1 MRRKNCWAELAA
13 IGSQLEMVPE
23 STGSTSGLA
32 SSRGRSIAQRGADY
46 FGMAGDA
53 EFIVAASLLALMIVF
68 RLLNMMSYRFDSDE
82 SQHMHVIWAWARGFV
97 QFRDVFDNHM
107 PLFQIMFAPI
117 FGVIGDRATIL
128 YWMRFI
134 LLPMYFVAAWCT
146 YRIGELLFSRRAG
159 VWAVILA
166 GLYSKYHFI
175 SLEFR
180 TDNLWA
186 PLWLLCVLT
195 LISGSLTVPRA
206 LKAGLLL
213 GFCFSVSMKSVLL
226 LVALL
231 VGASIALFLVGRKEL
246 GQSWPHLARCAAPFF
261 FITFLVPVIIAAAF
275 VLGGVWRDFYYC
287 VFEHN
292 MLQHLSPKN
301 HPAWWIFIFPIVF
314 PLVIYAARRIVR
326 AGPEP
331 ALAFRRAF
339 IFLICGFYAL
349 ALYSFWNL
357 LTRQDD
363 LPYYPL
369 AFVLVSGGLLAIS
382 PHFARYGPRIGG
394 YLRHVSLPAFL
405 ALLYLFLL
413 IASRPFWID
422 RARIETNLLR
432 GVLKLTDPGDY
443 VLDCKGETIFRQR
456 CFRPVTES
464 IALERLRR
472 GLMADNAAER
482 CIATHTGVA
491 VMMGRMPARARAFVW
506 ENYIP
511 VGDNLLVAGR
521 FLGHSSAD
529 GTRMDFGVVIPAP
542 YKIIA
547 RDNVPVRGTLDGMP
561 YDGAR
566 FLAPGQ
572 HTFVQTSPGAT
583 LVLLWAQAVD
593 RNFIPLKFSRLAAKG

>member
-1 MRRKNCWAELAA
+1 MTAA
-13 IGSQLEMVPE
+13 IL
-23 STGSTSGLA
+23 
-32 SSRGRSIAQRGADY
+32 
-46 FGMAGDA
+46 F
-53 EFIVAASLLALMIVF
+53 ALMIV
-68 RLLNMMSYRFDSDE
+68 LKLINTTTYRFDSDE
-82 SQHMHVIWAWARGFV
+82 SQHTHVIWAWARGFV
-97 QFRDVFDNHM
+97 QYRDVFDNHM

-195 LISGSLTVPRA
+195 LISGSLTAPRA

-261 FITFLVPVIIAAAF
+261 FITFLVPGIIAAAF
-275 VLGGVWRDFYYC
+275 LLGGVWRDFYYC

-394 YLRHVSLPAFL
+394 YLRHVPLPAFL

-422 RARIETNLLR
+422 RARLETGLLR
-432 GVLKLTDPGDY
+432 GVLKLTDPGDF

-456 CFRPVTES
+456 CFWPVTES
-464 IALERLRR
+464 IMLERIAR
-472 GLMADNAAER
+472 GLVADNVSER
-482 CIATHTGVA
+482 A
-491 VMMGRMPARARAFVW
+491 VETRACLASMKGRMPFYGRKFIW
-506 ENYIP
+506 ENYIS
-511 VGDNLLVAGR
+511 VGNDLKVAGR
-521 FLGHSSAD
+521 YLRPSPTDSK
-529 GTRMDFGVVIPAP
+529 RMDFEVVIPAH

-547 RDNVPVRGTLDGMP
+547 PDGPVEGMLDGTP

-566 FLAPGQ
+566 FLAPGA
-572 HTFVQTSPGAT
+572 HTFVQTSSRTELAFF
-583 LVLLWAQAVD
+583 WAQAVD
-593 RNFIPLKFSRLAAKG
+593 RKFIPEKFSHPRRKR

>member
-1 MRRKNCWAELAA
+1 MTAA
-13 IGSQLEMVPE
+13 IL
-23 STGSTSGLA
+23 
-32 SSRGRSIAQRGADY
+32 
-46 FGMAGDA
+46 F
-53 EFIVAASLLALMIVF
+53 ALMIV
-68 RLLNMMSYRFDSDE
+68 LKLINTTTYRFDSDE
-82 SQHMHVIWAWARGFV
+82 SQHTHVIWAWARGFV
-97 QFRDVFDNHM
+97 QYRDVFDNHM

-128 YWMRFI
+128 YWLRFI

-261 FITFLVPVIIAAAF
+261 FITFLVPGIIAAAF

-394 YLRHVSLPAFL
+394 YLRHVPLPAFL

-422 RARIETNLLR
+422 RARLETGLLR
-432 GVLKLTDPGDY
+432 GVLKLTDPGDF

-456 CFRPVTES
+456 CFWPVTES
-464 IALERLRR
+464 IMLERIAR
-472 GLMADNAAER
+472 GLVADNVSER
-482 CIATHTGVA
+482 A
-491 VMMGRMPARARAFVW
+491 VETRACLASMKGRMPFYGRKFIW
-506 ENYIP
+506 ENYIS
-511 VGDNLLVAGR
+511 VGNDLKVAGR
-521 FLGHSSAD
+521 YLRPSPTDSK
-529 GTRMDFGVVIPAP
+529 RMDFEVVIPAH

-547 RDNVPVRGTLDGMP
+547 PDGPVEGMLDGTP

-566 FLAPGQ
+566 FLAPGA
-572 HTFVQTSPGAT
+572 HTFVQTSSRTELAFF
-583 LVLLWAQAVD
+583 WAQAVD
-593 RNFIPLKFSRLAAKG
+593 RKFIPEKFSHPRRKR